1 MSLLGID
8 VGTAGCVATAFSAE
22 GVPLTQSRQAYSTV
36 AGPGGMLEL
45 DSRRVWNAV
54 SRAVREVVSH
64 TRQDPVRALSVSSI
78 GEPMAPLSAEG
89 RILGN
94 CIVGPDDRIAHYAQD
109 VAQSMGAQRL
119 FDITGNVAVGP
130 YSLAGLCWLRENEPR
145 LFASA
150 WRFLP
155 LSSLVCHLLGGTA
168 TCDYSLASRTLL
180 FDLGR
185 KDWSRELLQA
195 SNLSR
200 QKLPGLAPAG
210 TPIGTVSPSRAQE
223 LGLRPRVRLILGG
236 HDRCCRALGSG
247 VTRSGMAVFSL
258 GSQVSVTPTFH
269 AIPLTSLM
277 LRRGLTMEHHLVP
290 GLLVSSFYDRSG
302 GSILRWF
309 AETLAPL
316 ERRQARRRGVS
327 VYDALLAEM
336 PEQPTRLMMLPHFAP
351 TGPPH
356 FDARASGAILGLD
369 TSTTRGEI
377 IKALLEGVTYRCAEG
392 QMLFEEAG
400 IRIQVYRA
408 TGGGARSDSWLQLG
422 ADILG
427 LPVERIQVVE
437 PATLGAA
444 MLAGVGC
451 GAYADFEEAVEAA
464 VHVERGFSPDAKRH
478 AAYQVKMERYCELY
492 PLLRDYLHRL
502 HDA

>member
-8 VGTAGCVATAFSAE
+8 VGITRCVATAFSLE
-22 GVPLTQSRQAYSTV
+22 GAPLAQSRQAYDIV

-45 DSRRVWNAV
+45 DSRSVWNAV
-54 SRAVREVVSH
+54 SRAIHEVVSR
-64 TRQDPVRALSVSSI
+64 TKQDPIRALSVSST
-78 GEPMAPLSAEG
+78 GETMAPLSAEG

-109 VAQSMGAQRL
+109 VKRSLGDQRL

-130 YSLAGLCWLRENEPR
+130 YSLASLCWLRENEPR

-155 LSSLVCHLLGGTA
+155 LGPLVCHLLGGTA

-195 SNLSR
+195 CNLSR

-210 TPIGTVSPSRAQE
+210 TPVGTVSPTRAQQ
-223 LGLRPRVRLILGG
+223 LGLHPRVRLVLGG
-236 HDRCCRALGSG
+236 HDQCCRALGSG
-247 VTRSGMAVFSL
+247 VTRNGMAVFGL
-258 GSQVSVTPTFH
+258 ASQVSVTPAFH

-277 LRRGLTMEHHLVP
+277 LSRGLTMEHHLVP
-290 GLLVSSFYDRSG
+290 GLLVGFFYDRSG

-316 ERRQARRRGVS
+316 ERRQAHKRGVS
-327 VYDALLAEM
+327 VYDVLLAEM
-336 PEQPTRLMMLPHFAP
+336 PEQPTRLMVLPHFAP

-369 TSTTRGEI
+369 TGTTRGEI
-377 IKALLEGVTYRCAEG
+377 VKAFLEGVTYHCAEG

-408 TGGGARSDSWLQLG
+408 MGGGSRSNSWLQLG

-427 LPVERIQVVE
+427 VPVERTQVVD

-451 GAYADFEEAVEAA
+451 GVYAGFEEAVEAA
-464 VHVERGFSPDAKRH
+464 VHVERAFLPDPQRQ
-478 AAYQVKMERYCELY
+478 AAFQVKMERYAELY

-502 HDA
+502 HDT